1 MPRLLA
7 ILLLAVVSVLP
18 TQVSAQT
25 SPAIRAAAERLA
37 TVLRDSKFDE
47 GVFAPSFLAQ
57 IPAAQVEAI
66 AKDLR
71 TANGTVIGIA
81 GITPESALQGVV
93 AVEYAGAIVS
103 VRIALEA
110 PEPHRFIGLLITGV
124 KRRGDSFDA
133 VMADMK
139 KLPGTSALLVAK
151 LGEDKPV
158 AFASLNPDTPM
169 ATGSVFKLFVLA
181 EAARAVD
188 AKERSWADVVPLG
201 PPSLPSGVT
210 QSWPKGLPVT
220 LATLA
225 TQMISISDNTAT
237 DTLMTTLGRP
247 KVDAM
252 RETFGTTPGSLPV
265 LTTLD
270 AFALKMPAKDALRKR
285 WEKGGLS
292 DRRQVLND
300 LEPVAG
306 EIDATALAGS
316 PLHIDTVEWPTT
328 MGEIANV
335 LDALRRRGGTALDVL
350 GVNPALSPAERAR
363 FSAVGHKGGSETGVI
378 ALAWLLGTRN
388 GDWYA
393 VIGAWNDPAKEVDNA
408 AFSVLMARAVA
419 LVGK

>member
-1 MPRLLA
+1 MPRILAMLLFA
-7 ILLLAVVSVLP
+7 LMSVLP
-18 TQVSAQT
+18 AQVSAQT
-25 SPAIRAAAERLA
+25 SPAIRAAAERLV
-37 TVLRDSKFDE
+37 TVLRDLKVDE
-47 GVFAPSFLAQ
+47 AAFAPSFLAQ
-57 IPAAQVEAI
+57 VPAAQVEAI
-66 AKDLR
+66 TKELR

-81 GITPESALQGVV
+81 SITPENALQGVV

-124 KRRGDSFDA
+124 ERRGDSFDA
-133 VMADMK
+133 VMADIK
-139 KLPGTSALLVAK
+139 KLPGSSALLVAK
-151 LGEDKPV
+151 LGEEKPV
-158 AFASLNPDTPM
+158 PFAALNADAPM
-169 ATGSVFKLFVLA
+169 ATGSIFKLFVLA

-188 AKERSWADVVPLG
+188 AKERKWSDVVPLG

-210 QSWPKGLPVT
+210 QNWPKELPVT

-252 RETFGTTPGSLPV
+252 RESLGTSPGSLPV

-270 AFALKMPAKDALRKR
+270 AFALKMPAKDPLRKR

-300 LEPVAG
+300 LEPVAS
-306 EIDATALAGS
+306 EIDAAALAGP
-316 PLHIDTVEWPTT
+316 PLHIDTVEWPAT
-328 MGEIANV
+328 MGEIASV

-363 FSAVGHKGGSETGVI
+363 FSTVGYKGGSETGVI
-378 ALAWLLGTRN
+378 AMAWLLGTRN

-393 VIGAWNDPAKEVDNA
+393 VVGTWNDPAKDVDNA
-408 AFSVLMARAVA
+408 AFSALMARAVA